1 MKKLLL
7 IIIIIFTSSEIKSQT
22 DEHSVEKLKEGDI
35 APNWS
40 LKSESGDFEFLQN
53 WTVKKNRQLRKP
65 SIQPDRYIVLFTFFA
80 TWCPPCVEQL
90 QPLEEVF
97 QKYKNEK
104 IKVFIIDV
112 TEHTRKNMEKDWAI
126 NAPETKSLLAD
137 NKINIPY
144 LEDEWNA
151 GNKYGVNGIP
161 TIFIIDK
168 FGTIQNIRVG
178 FTKEEEDLVGELSEI
193 IDWLLLEQSQ

>member
-1 MKKLLL
+1 M
-7 IIIIIFTSSEIKSQT
+7 
-22 DEHSVEKLKEGDI
+22 
-35 APNWS
+35 
-40 LKSESGDFEFLQN
+40 
-53 WTVKKNRQLRKP
+53 
-65 SIQPDRYIVLFTFFA
+65 
-80 TWCPPCVEQL
+80 
-90 QPLEEVF
+90 
-97 QKYKNEK
+97 
-104 IKVFIIDV
+104 

-193 IDWLLLEQSQ
+193 IDRLLLEQSQ